1 MHRRAFLGALAG
13 AGAVASDT
21 SDPAA
26 YANQAQP
33 LRLAPLRAPTFF
45 GCLPGDLETL
55 KADAAVIG
63 IPYDLGH
70 GSNPGTRMGPRAIRE
85 ASIELLAPQT
95 DPNQNVGFY
104 DIDHDE
110 RILNGI
116 RVVDLGNVPAP
127 PAQVEPTLDRITSVI
142 AAILERGAIPVSAR
156 RRSLDH
162 VPCPPRLCEDPAE
175 NSHHS
180 LGRASR
186 LRRNDRPPDGQIS
199 YRHGNH
205 IRHALTLPWVSSVS
219 MIGLRGMRRGEVAP
233 IQEAK
238 KRGFYLASAAAAI
251 RAGAEKV
258 AASLPAA
265 ESYYVT
271 IDIDVLDPSLA
282 PGTGTPVP
290 GGFTYYQLRDLLAAI
305 AARGPIVGFDLCE
318 ISPPNDFESTT
329 SRLGGYLALGF
340 LGAIFKSRKG

>member
-13 AGAVASDT
+13 VGALPSDT
-21 SDPAA
+21 ANPAA
-26 YANQAQP
+26 YAHQAQP
-33 LRLAPLRAPTFF
+33 LRLNPLRAPTFF
-45 GCLPGDLETL
+45 GCLSGDLETL

-85 ASIELLAPQT
+85 ASIELLASQT

-104 DIDHDE
+104 DIDHE
-110 RILNGI
+110 ETILNGI

-142 AAILERGAIPVSAR
+142 AAILERGTLPVA
-156 RRSLDH
+156 LGGDH
-162 VPCPPRLCEDPAE
+162 SITFPLLRGFAKAQRKIHIIHFDAHHDYAE
-175 NSHHS
+175 MT
-180 LGRASR
+180 
-186 LRRNDRPPDGQIS
+186 DRGTGQVS

-233 IQEAK
+233 IEEAR
-238 KRGFYLASAAAAI
+238 KRGFYLVSAAAAI
-251 RAGAEKV
+251 HAGADKV

>member
-13 AGAVASDT
+13 AGVVASDT

-142 AAILERGAIPVSAR
+142 AAILERGAIPVALGGDHSITFPVLRGYAKTQR
-156 RRSLDH
+156 KIHIIHLD
-162 VPCPPRLCEDPAE
+162 A
-175 NSHHS
+175 HHDYS
-180 LGRASR
+180 ETT
-186 LRRNDRPPDGQIS
+186 DRQTGQIS

-205 IRHALTLPWVSSVS
+205 IRHALTLPGVSSVS

-238 KRGFYLASAAAAI
+238 KRGFYLTSAAAAI